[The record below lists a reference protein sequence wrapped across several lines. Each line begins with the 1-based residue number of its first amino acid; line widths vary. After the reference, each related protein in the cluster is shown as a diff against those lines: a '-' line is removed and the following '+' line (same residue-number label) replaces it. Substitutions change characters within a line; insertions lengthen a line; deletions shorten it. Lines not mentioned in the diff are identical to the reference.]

1 MAKTTEIR
9 GTGKQRIIG
18 SVAGWGLRLVG
29 STLRIKVTDNSGLSG
44 DYAKPVLWAFWHN
57 TVFVM
62 PYVRLKFFRHRKV
75 VVLTSASKDGAV
87 LESAVKVC
95 DIGAVRGSSS
105 RRAVAALIA
114 LRKAIKEGL
123 DVCITPD
130 GPRGPKY
137 RLQAGIIKM
146 AEATGAP
153 LVPIRVNYSSCWR
166 LKTWDSFRIPKPF
179 SQVEVILEKPME
191 IEQGLSV
198 ELFEEK
204 RLAVERCMQQGLDDV
219 PYEKGQVE

>member
-1 MAKTTEIR
+1 MAKKTDIR
-9 GTGKQRIIG
+9 GTKKQRIIG
-18 SVAGWGLRLVG
+18 TIAGWGLRLVG
-29 STLRIKVTDNSGLSG
+29 STLRIKVTDHSGLSG
-44 DYAKPVLWAFWHN
+44 EYAQPVLWAFWHN

-62 PYVRLKFFRHRKV
+62 PYVRLKFFRHRRV

-105 RRAVAALIA
+105 RRAVAALVA
-114 LRKAIKEGL
+114 LRKAIKDGL

-137 RLQAGIIKM
+137 QLQAGIIKM

-153 LVPIRVNYSSCWR
+153 LVPIRVEYRSTWR
-166 LKTWDSFRIPKPF
+166 LKTWDAFRIPKPF
-179 SQVEVILEKPME
+179 SRVNIILEKPVE
-191 IEQGLSV
+191 VASGLTEEAFEQTRETV
-198 ELFEEK
+198 EK
-204 RLAVERCMQQGLDDV
+204 CMQQGLDDV
-219 PYEKGQVE
+219 L

>member
-1 MAKTTEIR
+1 MAKKTDIR
-9 GTGKQRIIG
+9 GTRKQRIIG
-18 SVAGWGLRLVG
+18 TVAGWGLRIVG

-44 DYAKPVLWAFWHN
+44 DYPKPVLWAFWHN

-87 LESAVKVC
+87 LESAVNVC

-114 LRKAIKEGL
+114 LRKAIQDDGL

-137 RLQAGIIKM
+137 TLQPGIIKM

-153 LVPIRVNYSSCWR
+153 LVPIRVEYKNSWR
-166 LKTWDSFRIPKPF
+166 LKTWDAFRIPVPF
-179 SQVEVILEKPME
+179 SRVDVILETPVE
-191 IEQGLSV
+191 IAQGSSD
-198 ELFEEK
+198 EMFEEQ
-204 RLAVERCMQQGLDDV
+204 RIAVEKCMQQGLDDLS
-219 PYEKGQVE
+219 